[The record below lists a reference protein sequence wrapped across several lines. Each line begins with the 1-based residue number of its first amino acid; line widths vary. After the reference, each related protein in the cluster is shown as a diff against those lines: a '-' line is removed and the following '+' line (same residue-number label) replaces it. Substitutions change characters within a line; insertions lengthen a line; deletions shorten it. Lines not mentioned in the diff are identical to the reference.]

1 MKGKKKT
8 NQMKERNGINRTTP
22 SFEKI
27 RRKLI
32 TIEMGKCTCLGRE
45 LGAEAFAEEDGVAV
59 HEETEAALDAI
70 D

>member
-1 MKGKKKT
+1 MVGT
-8 NQMKERNGINRTTP
+8 VSLIIAQVTT
-22 SFEKI
+22 SQQLQIK
-27 RRKLI
+27 
-32 TIEMGKCTCLGRE
+32 LGRE